1 MITAATTAICGCFDR
16 HASHYDAEAGLQ
28 RAIAWRLAQRTAAL
42 PLPAGPRADLGA
54 GTGLMGQAL
63 LRLGQHQQ
71 QQLSQPELLQ
81 VDGSPTLLQCNPLVQ
96 RSHQQLLWDLND
108 DLPTALQDSALITSS
123 FCLQWLQRPAERL
136 QHWAAALRPG
146 GWLVLA
152 VPVAG
157 CFPQWHEA
165 ARRAG
170 VPCTAR
176 ALPAAQALIAAAATR
191 LRLQRQQT
199 LVFSRRYSPAGLGF
213 LRQLR
218 RLGAGHSDQQP
229 LSPSQWR
236 QLLRHWPVDDRVS
249 WHILVLI
256 GQR

>member
-1 MITAATTAICGCFDR
+1 MTAATTPICACFDR
-16 HASHYDAEAGLQ
+16 HASRYDAEAGLQ
-28 RAIAWRLAQRTAAL
+28 RAIAWRLAQLTAAL
-42 PLPAGPRADLGA
+42 PLPTGPRADLGA
-54 GTGLMGQAL
+54 GSGLVGQAL
-63 LRLGQHQQ
+63 QQH
-71 QQLSQPELLQ
+71 LPQPDLLQ
-81 VDGSPTLLQCNPLVQ
+81 VDGSPTLLQRNPLGQ
-96 RSHQQLLWDLND
+96 GSDQQLLWNLNN
-108 DLPTALQDSALITSS
+108 DLPAALQNSALITSS

-152 VPVAG
+152 VPVDG
-157 CFPQWHEA
+157 SFPQWHEA

-176 ALPAAQALIAAAATR
+176 ALPAAQALIAAASTS

-218 RLGAGHSDQQP
+218 CLGAGHSDQQP

-236 QLLRHWPVDDRVS
+236 QLLHHWPVDDRVS

>member
-1 MITAATTAICGCFDR
+1 MTAATTAICACFDR
-16 HASHYDAEAGLQ
+16 HAGRYNAEAALQ
-28 RAIAWRLAQRTAAL
+28 RAMAWRLARLTAAL
-42 PLPAGPRADLGA
+42 PLPTGPRADLGA
-54 GTGLMGQAL
+54 GTGLVGQAL
-63 LRLGQHQQ
+63 QQHWP
-71 QQLSQPELLQ
+71 QPELLQ
-81 VDGSPTLLQCNPLVQ
+81 VDGSPTLLLHNPLVH
-96 RSHQQLLWDLND
+96 SSKQQLLWDLND
-108 DLPTALQDSALITSS
+108 DLPAALLGSALITSS
-123 FCLQWLQRPAERL
+123 FSLQWLQHPAQRL
-136 QHWAAALRPG
+136 QHWGAALRPG
-146 GWLVLA
+146 GWLTLA

-157 CFPQWHEA
+157 SFPQWHEA

-176 ALPAAQALIAAAATR
+176 SLPDAQSLIAAASTI

-229 LSPSQWR
+229 LGPSQWR
-236 QLLRHWPVDDRVS
+236 QLLQHWPVDDRVS
-249 WHILVLI
+249 WHILLLI

>member
-1 MITAATTAICGCFDR
+1 MITAATTPICGCFDR

-28 RAIAWRLAQRTAAL
+28 RAVAWRLAQLTAAL

-54 GTGLMGQAL
+54 GTGLVGQAL
-63 LRLGQHQQ
+63 LQQQQQQ

-81 VDGSPTLLQCNPLVQ
+81 VDGSPTLLQRNPLVQ
-96 RSHQQLLWDLND
+96 RSDQQLLWDLNE
-108 DLPTALQDSALITSS
+108 DLPAALQGSALITSS
-123 FCLQWLQRPAERL
+123 FSLQWLQQPAERL

-165 ARRAG
+165 ARRAR

-176 ALPAAQALIAAAATR
+176 ALPAAQALVAAAATR
-191 LRLQRQQT
+191 LRVQRQQT

-213 LRQLR
+213 LQQLR

-236 QLLRHWPVDDRVS
+236 QLLLHWPVDDRVS
-249 WHILVLI
+249 WHILVLL